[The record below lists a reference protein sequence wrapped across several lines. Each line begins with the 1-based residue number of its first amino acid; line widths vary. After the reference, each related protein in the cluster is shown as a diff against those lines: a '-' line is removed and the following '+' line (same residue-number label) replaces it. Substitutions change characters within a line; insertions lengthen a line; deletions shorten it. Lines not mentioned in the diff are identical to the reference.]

1 MEFFSNILRHSSIAA
16 TFGGQTA
23 LSLFAWR
30 SKNLASARIS
40 NQGNPSLFGEPAA
53 ATACVR
59 LFDRSN
65 PGSSWRANPQERNQM
80 KTPAIVIAIALI
92 AFTARA
98 SEPVPYI
105 AMPIDNGYAIDAHG
119 KRQPNALC
127 AHDVIWACPPRYPI
141 QSHSI
146 DPTTWSRNHRGDGLY
161 RLDINLKT
169 GRVSR
174 VTTVKSSGS
183 AVLDKASTWAFGRWV
198 FTPGKW
204 SAMIIPTTVRVT
216 WVPVLIQERSLN

>member
-1 MEFFSNILRHSSIAA
+1 MCCTTIE
-16 TFGGQTA
+16 G
-23 LSLFAWR
+23 
-30 SKNLASARIS
+30 
-40 NQGNPSLFGEPAA
+40 
-53 ATACVR
+53 
-59 LFDRSN
+59 
-65 PGSSWRANPQERNQM
+65 NQM
-80 KTPAIVIAIALI
+80 KTLTTMIAITLI

-127 AHDVIWACPPRYPI
+127 ARDVIWACAPRYPLR
-141 QSHSI
+141 SRSS
-146 DPTTWSRNHRGDGLY
+146 DPASWSRHVDGDGLY
-161 RLDINLKT
+161 RLDIDLKT

-174 VTTVKSSGS
+174 ITIIKSAGS
-183 AVLDKASTWAFGRWV
+183 AILDRGSTGAFSRWV

-204 SAMIIPTTVRVT
+204 SAMIIPTTVRIT